1 MSAAAATLEQRLR
14 RAVRRL
20 DDPPGP
26 PGWNHADI
34 ADLLG
39 DAARR
44 PAAVLVPIVS
54 RSGGLTVLFTQRTEN
69 LAQHAGQ
76 ISFPGGGMEPD
87 DADAIAAALR
97 ETREEVG
104 IGAELITPFGYLDTF
119 ETVSGYSVTPV
130 VAHVDPAFEAR
141 PDAREVAAV
150 FEAPL
155 AFFLDPAN
163 LRRRRI
169 DWRGRPREILEFPYP
184 GRNIWGATAAM
195 LLSLVRRVEA
205 VS

>member
-1 MSAAAATLEQRLR
+1 MTAAATLEQRLR
-14 RAVRRL
+14 RAVRSL
-20 DDPPGP
+20 HDPPAP
-26 PGWNHADI
+26 PGWNHAEI
-34 ADLLG
+34 ADILG
-39 DAARR
+39 DAPRR

-54 RSGGLTVLFTQRTEN
+54 RSEGPTVLFTQRTEN

-104 IGAELITPFGYLDTF
+104 IGSELITPFGFLDTF
-119 ETVSGYSVTPV
+119 ETVSGYTVTPV
-130 VAHVDPAFEAR
+130 VAHLDPRFEAR
-141 PDAREVAAV
+141 PDAGEVAEV

-163 LRRRRI
+163 LRTRRI
-169 DWRGRPREILEFPYP
+169 EWRGRPREILEFPYL

-195 LLSLVRRVEA
+195 LLSLVRRMEA
-205 VS
+205 VT

>member
-1 MSAAAATLEQRLR
+1 VTNDAALEQRLR

-20 DDPPGP
+20 DDPPAP
-26 PGWNHADI
+26 PGWNHAEI
-34 ADLLG
+34 ADILG
-39 DAARR
+39 DAPRR
-44 PAAVLVPIVS
+44 LAAVLVPIVN
-54 RSGGLTVLFTQRTEN
+54 RTDGPTVLFTLRTDN

-104 IGAELITPFGYLDTF
+104 IAAELITPFGYLDTF

-130 VAHVDPAFEAR
+130 VAHIDPAFEAR

-155 AFFLDPAN
+155 AHFLNPAN
-163 LRRRRI
+163 LRRRHI
-169 DWRGRPREILEFPYP
+169 DWRGRPREILEFPYH

-195 LLSLVRRVEA
+195 LLSLVRRMEA
-205 VS
+205 VT